1 LKIAIGSDHAA
12 FELKEYIKQTL
23 HELGHSVS
31 DLGTKTEGP
40 VDYPEFGIKVAEL
53 VARRAVDRGI
63 LLCGTG
69 IGMSVV
75 ANKVKGVRAALVH
88 EPYGAAQSRRH
99 LDANVLVLGGRV
111 IGKGMADEIL
121 KIWLDTLFEGGRHKR
136 RIDQIS
142 NWEEGTLAQT

>member
-1 LKIAIGSDHAA
+1 MKIAIASDHAA
-12 FELKEYIKQTL
+12 FELKEHIRQTL
-23 HELGHSVS
+23 QALGHSVN
-31 DLGTKTEGP
+31 DLGTKTKDP
-40 VDYPEFGIKVAEL
+40 VDYPEFAINVAEF
-53 VARRAVDRGI
+53 VARGAVDRGI

-88 EPYGAAQSRRH
+88 EPYGAAQSRKH

-111 IGKGMADEIL
+111 IGKGIADEIV
-121 KIWLDTLFEGGRHKR
+121 KIWLDTPFDGGRHKR

-142 NWEEGTLAQT
+142 EWEEGNLAQT

>member
-1 LKIAIGSDHAA
+1 VRIAIGSDHAA
-12 FELKEYIKQTL
+12 FELKEHITEAL
-23 HELGHSVS
+23 RDLGHNV
-31 DLGTKTEGP
+31 DDVGTKAEAS

-53 VARRAVDRGI
+53 VAGGAVDRGI

-88 EPYGAAQSRRH
+88 EPYGAAQSRKH

-111 IGKGMADEIL
+111 IGKGMADEIV
-121 KIWLDTLFEGGRHKR
+121 KVWLDTPFEGGRHKR

-142 NWEEGTLAQT
+142 EWEERHLA